1 MKWIKLKYQKT
12 LKLIFEIQITTCRNI
27 PVFLSVKIDC
37 PYCTELHFMIA
48 ELNKAD
54 VDLRAFQFRFATFKS
69 AISVLAGSDA

>member
-1 MKWIKLKYQKT
+1 MPQYT
-12 LKLIFEIQITTCRNI
+12 D
-27 PVFLSVKIDC
+27 FLPVKIDC

-54 VDLRAFQFRFATFKS
+54 VDLRAFQFHFATFKS